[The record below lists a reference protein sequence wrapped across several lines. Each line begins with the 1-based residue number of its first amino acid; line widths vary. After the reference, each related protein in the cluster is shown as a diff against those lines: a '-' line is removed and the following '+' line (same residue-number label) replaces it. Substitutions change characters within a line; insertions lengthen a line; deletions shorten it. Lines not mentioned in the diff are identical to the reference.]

1 MARCAHHHLNSNQ
14 LLILAFATGVAN
26 MFFATGQAVG
36 APLGGYLADTIG
48 WRWFASSPSQTKQRS
63 LRFLFRSFMIQVP
76 LAVAA
81 IISVSVALKLPQR
94 DTEDFR
100 AKLKRIDF
108 AGAITLV
115 SGVFFLLL
123 GLDRGGNVAWSDKL
137 TIASLCAFVV
147 LFVLFVFI
155 ETRYASEP
163 FAPKAIVAN
172 PALVASYF
180 ANFFCAGTGLTLSFM
195 LTLYFQAVKGRT
207 AGEAGVVLLPAIVA
221 GVSGSLIGGGIM
233 QATGKYYWLTF
244 TVFVVMIVG
253 QVLIPGFSG
262 AWTYS
267 YLGIAVGTSVHS
279 LPRIC
284 T

>member
-1 MARCAHHHLNSNQ
+1 M
-14 LLILAFATGVAN
+14 V
-26 MFFATGQAVG
+26 
-36 APLGGYLADTIG
+36 
-48 WRWFASSPSQTKQRS
+48 
-63 LRFLFRSFMIQVP
+63 QVP

-180 ANFFCAGTGLTLSFM
+180 ANFFCAFSSSRAFHPSSCSATASSSRSDSSAAYFLLF
-195 LTLYFQAVKGRT
+195 LYFASIVKSACRSF
-207 AGEAGVVLLPAIVA
+207 IR
-221 GVSGSLIGGGIM
+221 
-233 QATGKYYWLTF
+233 
-244 TVFVVMIVG
+244 
-253 QVLIPGFSG
+253 
-262 AWTYS
+262 S
-267 YLGIAVGTSVHS
+267 YLN
-279 LPRIC
+279 PRS
-284 T
+284 